1 MMSPRFYWTMQSIF
15 NAQRMREGY
24 CSHPV
29 CLCVCVS
36 VCYRPSADIRRVCD
50 KIGLPVY
57 SSLHAKGFKLS
68 VFAKKPSISSS
79 SLFSLRTAERAAILK
94 HWSCYV
100 DFNDHY
106 SNCQCLTTAFSEFDD
121 HYPMQRPLPRE
132 GKYSYST
139 LYIRCLVAIWVGVVG
154 VRVFEREYFLIVTYW
169 TSVGVRVFEP
179 EYFLIETQQDLRWSV
194 STSCSWVSSLRV
206 FIQREFIRL
215 EYLRSCTT
223 LSQLVT
229 PSTRPRIRNSHTIT
243 HTHTSNLLSQAK
255 PTKSSIS
262 ISCVCVHPYG
272 KSSLCT
278 FRPCHHVK

>member
-1 MMSPRFYWTMQSIF
+1 MLNCQLRTHACYVTYTIF
-15 NAQRMREGY
+15 NARRKREGY

-36 VCYRPSADIRRVCD
+36 VC
-50 KIGLPVY
+50 
-57 SSLHAKGFKLS
+57 LS
-68 VFAKKPSISSS
+68 VCLSVTALALTYDACATKLAYQCILRCTQKV
-79 SLFSLRTAERAAILK
+79 LNWAFSLQSLLSRVSACFLFALPNGRPFWNIEVATWTLTTIT
-94 HWSCYV
+94 
-100 DFNDHY
+100 

-179 EYFLIETQQDLRWSV
+179 EYFLIVTQQDLRWSA

-206 FIQREFIRL
+206 FIQRKFIRL
-215 EYLRSCTT
+215 EYLCSCTT
-223 LSQLVT
+223 LSQLVLSPLPT

-243 HTHTSNLLSQAK
+243 HTPRT
-255 PTKSSIS
+255 
-262 ISCVCVHPYG
+262 
-272 KSSLCT
+272 
-278 FRPCHHVK
+278 